1 VALGSVGPVYGLI
14 LDWPFK
20 GQIPTLVG
28 LVGVFLTVVVILCI
42 WLSDCHGDGTEGNSK
57 ILR

>member
-20 GQIPTLVG
+20 GQIPTITG
-28 LVGVFLTVVVILCI
+28 LVGVFLTVVGVVILCF
-42 WLSDCHGDGTEGNSK
+42 WGT
-57 ILR
+57 